1 MKAFELRSSKEL
13 LSSKY
18 FRLKNFTRLSAG
30 HKTSPTSAVKSSL
43 NELVCWLKS
52 DSGDGRGEERRGAGE
67 EGSTMEGELYQL
79 KAAVIITHVQRLK
92 LHCRLFRYKVDDLRL
107 GANHFWY
114 YKRGQDRASRL
125 AR

>member
-52 DSGDGRGEERRGAGE
+52 DSGDGRGEERRGAG
-67 EGSTMEGELYQL
+67 
-79 KAAVIITHVQRLK
+79 
-92 LHCRLFRYKVDDLRL
+92 
-107 GANHFWY
+107 
-114 YKRGQDRASRL
+114 GQYDGRRALS
-125 AR
+125 A